1 MSLTVLARPVDIIRR
16 LIDSYGHD
24 PDPLFRE
31 LHIDPAIGYDPNARY
46 SARVIDELWKGAA
59 KLIADP
65 CFGLRAPEHWH
76 PSHMHALAY
85 AWLASSTLRTALLR
99 LNRYIKIIN
108 DETSIQLEESAD
120 GLSVV
125 LAYARESKELPW
137 RTDLALSIL
146 IHMCRL
152 NYGGT
157 LDPVSVSF
165 EHSEPPCAGD
175 FFACFR
181 CPVHFDAPRNQLT
194 LASEVL
200 DRRLAGD
207 NPELARLNDQVM
219 IQYLARLDREN
230 ILERVQAAII
240 DHLPSG
246 RVTDQT
252 IAEALFMNVRSLQRK
267 LRNEGTTFKALL
279 DGVRQE
285 LADQYIRDSRLNV
298 NEISFLLGFS
308 DISSFS
314 RAFKRWT
321 GEPPSAYRQPG

>member
-1 MSLTVLARPVDIIRR
+1 MSLTVLARPIDIIWR

-24 PDPLFRE
+24 PDPLFRA
-31 LHIDPAIGYDPNARY
+31 LHIDPEVAQDPNARY
-46 SARVIDELWKGAA
+46 SVKLVDELWKEAA

-65 CFGLRAPEHWH
+65 CFGLRAHEHWH

-108 DETSIQLEESAD
+108 DETSVRLVENEE
-120 GLSVV
+120 GLSVR
-125 LAYARESKELPW
+125 LAYARESKGLPW

-146 IHMCRL
+146 MHMCRL
-152 NYGGT
+152 NYGAT

-165 EHSEPPCAGD
+165 THSQPPCAGD
-175 FFACFR
+175 FFEYFR
-181 CPVHFDAPRNQLT
+181 CPIHFGAPCNQLT
-194 LASEVL
+194 LASDVV

-230 ILERVQAAII
+230 ITERVKAAII
-240 DHLPSG
+240 DHMPSG
-246 RVTDQT
+246 RVTDQA

-267 LRNEGTTFKALL
+267 LQNEGTTFKALL

-285 LADQYIRDSRLNV
+285 LAHQYIRDSRLNV

-321 GEPPSAYRQPG
+321 GEPPSAYRQPD